1 MKLDVRSKVLLVLF
15 ANMAFL
21 FRVSGWLELI
31 IVSGLATLLYFAE
44 KGKIA
49 VRNVRR
55 DAMDTLKRQEKD
67 GDITEDEQRSLEKQV
82 QKVTD
87 DATKEIDKLAD
98 QKSQEITQG

>member
-31 IVSGLATLLYFAE
+31 VSGLATLLYFAG

-49 VRNVRR
+49 VYSLLSFVLKKLTSSQVR
-55 DAMDTLKRQEKD
+55 LQPLW
-67 GDITEDEQRSLEKQV
+67 DIMGEVNQL
-82 QKVTD
+82 
-87 DATKEIDKLAD
+87 
-98 QKSQEITQG
+98 